1 MSDYNQLL
9 RKTMTVVT
17 NACYNA
23 ALVLILTYDLVS
35 LEIYKIKWK
44 VYHNVGL
51 SYARPEKEK
60 QKAVKEAM

>member
-1 MSDYNQLL
+1 
-9 RKTMTVVT
+9 MTVVT

-51 SYARPEKEK
+51 SYARPEKK
-60 QKAVKEAM
+60 KKGCKRGNVRNLYQL

>member
-1 MSDYNQLL
+1 
-9 RKTMTVVT
+9 MTVVT